1 MATDVRPNPPHSLAP
16 QPWMTTPAA
25 LRVMAAL
32 AANGAELRFV
42 GGCVRDALL
51 GLPVRDIDIAT
62 PDPPE
67 KTLALLQTAGVRAI
81 PTGIDHGTVTAI
93 ADGTRYEIT
102 TLRIDVE
109 PQGRRARVA
118 FTDNW
123 EADAARRDF
132 TINALSTTADGRVYD
147 PFDGIAD
154 LRAGRVRFVGDPLIR
169 IREDVLRLV
178 RFFRFYAYYGR
189 PPTDAP
195 SIAACQALAHLV
207 PGLSG
212 ERIWGELSK
221 LLLADNAASVLVLM
235 KDTGVLGHIV
245 PGVPDIGRLAAL
257 VQIEIGRAAADA
269 LRRLAAMLPA
279 DRIATS
285 ALAVRLRLSNEG
297 RERLLGLAAPDR
309 PPSAATDAKSA
320 RRMLYR
326 LGADRFRDL
335 VFLAEASGMARD
347 PGGAARETAAFDRLR
362 AEADRW
368 VPITLPVSGS
378 DVLAAGIA
386 AGPEVGRLLA
396 AVERWW
402 EEGDFTAG
410 RGECLGRLAELAA
423 RGAEGPATSP
433 A

>member
-1 MATDVRPNPPHSLAP
+1 MTSPAT
-16 QPWMTTPAA
+16 

-32 AANGAELRFV
+32 AAKGAELRFV

-51 GLPVRDIDIAT
+51 DLPVKDIDIAT

-67 KTLALLQTAGVRAI
+67 KTLALLQSAGVRAI

-118 FTDNW
+118 FTDDW

-132 TINALSTTADGRVYD
+132 TINALSATADGRVYD

-154 LRAGRVRFVGDPLIR
+154 LRAGRVRFVGDPQIR

-189 PPTDAP
+189 PPPDAP

-212 ERIWGELSK
+212 ERIWGEVSK

-245 PGVPDIGRLAAL
+245 PAAPDIGRLTAL
-257 VQIEIGRAAADA
+257 VQAEARHGAPDA

-279 DRIATS
+279 DRIAAS

-297 RERLLGLAAPDR
+297 RDRLVGLAAPDQL
-309 PPSAATDAKSA
+309 PSVATDAKSA

-335 VFLAEASGMARD
+335 VFLALASKMARD
-347 PGGAARETAAFDRLR
+347 PDGAERDAAAFDRLL

-368 VPITLPVSGS
+368 VPITLPVGGS

-402 EEGDFTAG
+402 EEGDFTAD
-410 RGECLGRLAELAA
+410 RKECLGRLAELAA
-423 RGAEGPATSP
+423 PWAEGPSTSP